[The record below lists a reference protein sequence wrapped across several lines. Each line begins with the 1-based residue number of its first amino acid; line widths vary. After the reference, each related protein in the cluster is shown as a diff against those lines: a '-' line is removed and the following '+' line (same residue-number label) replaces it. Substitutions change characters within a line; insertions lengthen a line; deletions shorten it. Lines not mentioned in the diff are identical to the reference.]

1 MNENIWVF
9 RLDKKETVSDRIN
22 EVNVVRRRKQQYG
35 LNTSLNPSDSNGGFN
50 GTCETENKYILT
62 KT

>member
-35 LNTSLNPSDSNGGFN
+35 LNTSLIQA
-50 GTCETENKYILT
+50 ILT
-62 KT
+62 ADSMKHVKQKTNTE